1 MENKL
6 DRSALVQTA
15 NKNLDVGWNKKSDG
29 E

>member
-1 MENKL
+1 MGNKL
-6 DRSALVQTA
+6 DRSAIVSTA